1 MLQSAALTC
10 LGEHENGEKQNQ
22 STSPKK
28 FQAFFSLFMWNST
41 RKDPA
46 LVVDVFPK
54 NKHTQYSSVRVRDSD
69 DSAHLMTNTLNLS
82 TKLVEK

>member
-10 LGEHENGEKQNQ
+10 LGEHENEEKQNQ